1 MKTILY
7 LHAGAEMYGA
17 DKILLE
23 LTTGLN
29 KDRFRPIVVLP
40 NDGILREKLEENKI
54 ETYIIPYPIL
64 RRKYMN
70 VKGIFSYILNYQKQ
84 SDRIIDL
91 LKQKNIKVDLIHVN
105 TMAVLEGIR
114 LKKKMNVKLVWH
126 IHEII
131 LSPKIVAKFLSY
143 CVGKY
148 SDVIVTVSNAVSR
161 NLLNSGVVPSHKLH
175 TVYNGIDSKKF
186 CPNVNCDYL
195 FKEWNIPKN
204 SIRVG
209 MIGRVNSW
217 KGQND
222 FLDAVEPLL
231 TQYSNLYVFI
241 VGSAFEGQEWR
252 VENLKEKISQQE
264 NKNRIIFSEFRQDNY
279 AVENFFNI
287 LVLPS
292 TNPDPLPTVVLEAM
306 GCGKAI
312 VGYSHGGI
320 REMVVDGW
328 NGYLAKPKSVDSLRE
343 KISRC
348 LVDKK
353 YMVMGKRSRKRQME
367 NFSID
372 SFFANFENLYEKLE

>member
-29 KDRFRPIVVLP
+29 KNKFRPIVVLP
-40 NDGILREKLEENKI
+40 NDGILREKLEENNI
-54 ETYIIPYPIL
+54 ETYIVPYPIL

-70 VKGIFSYILNYQKQ
+70 AKGMFSYISDYRKQ
-84 SDRIIDL
+84 SDKIIEL
-91 LKQKNIKVDLIHVN
+91 LRQRNIKIDIIHVN

-114 LKKKMNVKLVWH
+114 LKKKLNVKLVWH
-126 IHEII
+126 VHEII
-131 LSPKIVAKFLSY
+131 LSPKIVAMFLDY
-143 CVGKY
+143 CVGKF
-148 SDVIVTVSNAVSR
+148 SDVIVTVSNAVSK
-161 NLLNSGVVPSHKLH
+161 NLMDSHMVPSRKLH
-175 TVYNGIDSKKF
+175 TIYNGIDSNKF
-186 CPNVNCDYL
+186 CPEVKYDYL

-209 MIGRVNSW
+209 MIGRINSW

-222 FLDAVEPLL
+222 FLDAVVPLL
-231 TQYSNLYVFI
+231 SRYPNLYVFI

-252 VENLKEKISQQE
+252 VAKLKEKISQL
-264 NKNRIIFSEFRQDNY
+264 NNSDKIVFSEFRNDNY

-292 TNPDPLPTVVLEAM
+292 TSPDPLPTVVLEAM

-320 REMVVDGW
+320 TEMVK
-328 NGYLAKPKSVDSLRE
+328 NGYNGLLAVPNSIKDLRKKIDECIINKNYKEMGLKSRERLIKKFSLNTF
-343 KISRC
+343 
-348 LVDKK
+348 V
-353 YMVMGKRSRKRQME
+353 Y
-367 NFSID
+367 
-372 SFFANFENLYEKLE
+372 NFEQLYNSL